1 MIQLLKNS
9 IHILQTILD
18 NHFHFCFA
26 VDHLPT
32 DQPVSIIHYPLPSYS
47 NPSPLISP
55 AYSQDILLAMPRP
68 IHSPALLSLAPSL
81 LAPSLQD
88 HRKHRAVLVQMPPP
102 KAPQKGSWSPAH
114 AAVCSTVSQHLQPL
128 YLYVFPQRG
137 HKLHFEQL
145 SKKEDFIPQSCE
157 GEGDCWNHL
166 VGIMKGAL
174 SCPVVTLLFL
184 GMHLIAF

>member
-1 MIQLLKNS
+1 MEGTMIQLLKNS

-68 IHSPALLSLAPSL
+68 IHSNTEQCWCKRHPI
-81 LAPSLQD
+81 
-88 HRKHRAVLVQMPPP
+88 R
-102 KAPQKGSWSPAH
+102 
-114 AAVCSTVSQHLQPL
+114 HL
-128 YLYVFPQRG
+128 
-137 HKLHFEQL
+137 K
-145 SKKEDFIPQSCE
+145 
-157 GEGDCWNHL
+157 
-166 VGIMKGAL
+166 KGAGALHTQQCAAL
-174 SCPVVTLLFL
+174 SASIFSPSTYMCFLKEGISYTLSSCQRRKISSLRTVRVK
-184 GMHLIAF
+184 GTAGITW

>member
-1 MIQLLKNS
+1 MEGTMIQLLKNS

-68 IHSPALLSLAPSL
+68 IHSNTEQCWCKRHPLRHLKKGAGALHT
-81 LAPSLQD
+81 Q
-88 HRKHRAVLVQMPPP
+88 QC
-102 KAPQKGSWSPAH
+102 
-114 AAVCSTVSQHLQPL
+114 AATGSQHLQPL
-128 YLYVFPQRG
+128 YLNVFPQRG

-145 SKKEDFIPQSCE
+145 SKKEDFIPQNCE

-166 VGIMKGAL
+166 VGVMKGAL
-174 SCPVVTLLFL
+174 SCPVVPLLLL